1 MKNRGILVSGIINR
15 KEGIDRMAETT
26 EKKIRVRYAPS
37 PTGHLHIGNA
47 RTALF
52 NWLYARHHKGE
63 FVIRIEDTD
72 QARNIADGEKSQLDN
87 LAWLGL
93 DWDESPANPGKYG
106 PYRQSERLDI
116 YKPLIQELLDR
127 GLAYKSYKTSEEL
140 EAEREAQIAA
150 KQAPHYV
157 YEYEGMNDEQI
168 AAAQA
173 EAEAKGLPAV
183 VRFRVPEDK
192 PYAWDDIVKGH
203 VEINSNTIGGD
214 WVIQK
219 ADGMPTYNFA
229 VVVDDHMMEIS
240 HVLRGDDHVSNT
252 PKQLMIYE
260 AFGWEAPIFGHMT
273 LIINA
278 ETGKKLSKRD
288 ESILQF
294 IEQYRELG
302 YLPEA
307 MLNFIVLLG
316 WSPVGEKEI
325 FNKNQLVKMFDE
337 TRLSK
342 SPAKFDNK
350 KLEWINNQWIKTA
363 DQNMVFDKMMQ
374 QLVKADLVNPAELTA
389 EKMQW
394 LRSVMNVYMDGV
406 SYTSQIVPLVKPVFF
421 EMPAAD
427 EITDSAKEWMA
438 AENVPAMLN
447 LFIEK
452 LEAMPLF
459 TAAAIL
465 NAIREI
471 QNEMDVKARAFWN
484 PLRIATTREEQGP
497 NLGELLE
504 LLGREQTI
512 ANIREFL

>member
-1 MKNRGILVSGIINR
+1 
-15 KEGIDRMAETT
+15 
-26 EKKIRVRYAPS
+26 
-37 PTGHLHIGNA
+37 
-47 RTALF
+47 
-52 NWLYARHHKGE
+52 
-63 FVIRIEDTD
+63 
-72 QARNIADGEKSQLDN
+72 
-87 LAWLGL
+87 
-93 DWDESPANPGKYG
+93 
-106 PYRQSERLDI
+106 
-116 YKPLIQELLDR
+116 
-127 GLAYKSYKTSEEL
+127 
-140 EAEREAQIAA
+140 
-150 KQAPHYV
+150 
-157 YEYEGMNDEQI
+157 
-168 AAAQA
+168 
-173 EAEAKGLPAV
+173 
-183 VRFRVPEDK
+183 
-192 PYAWDDIVKGH
+192 
-203 VEINSNTIGGD
+203 
-214 WVIQK
+214 
-219 ADGMPTYNFA
+219 MPTYNFA

-471 QNEMDVKARAFWN
+471 QNEMDVKARALWN